1 VTVEELALDLRP
13 AGRVDDRE
21 PEPGEDDGR
30 ADECD
35 DDAAA
40 AAAARTPS
48 QGAI

>member
-1 VTVEELALDLRP
+1 VTIEELPLDLRP

-21 PEPGEDDGR
+21 AEPGEDDGR

-40 AAAARTPS
+40 SAASPTRA
-48 QGAI
+48 Q